1 LTRKARQPGG
11 RIASP
16 WALGGLSVR
25 ELCRRVY
32 ARSRQDEILDR
43 AAELSYYF
51 AFALVPTLLFVTT
64 LVGLLPTPDLTPKL
78 MSYADRVL
86 PRDTAS
92 LLKRTLAEVVS
103 GASRSLLSLSV
114 LAALLGASSGMLSI
128 MKALSVA
135 YGIVD
140 RRAWWRQRL
149 IAILLTLGFSL
160 FVLTA
165 MLLLVFGERIG
176 DAIGEWMG
184 LGPVTTRA
192 WQLLQWPLGACLG
205 LIGLTLVY
213 HLAPAAAPSWSLIT
227 PGSTVAL
234 VSWLAMSLGLR
245 FYVNHFGSY
254 NATYG
259 SIGGVILL
267 MLWLYWSGVA
277 LLVGAELD
285 AAIERAAA
293 EPLDASERDAAS
305 LTTLPRDA

>member
-1 LTRKARQPGG
+1 M
-11 RIASP
+11 ASP
-16 WALGGLSVR
+16 WALGGLPVG
-25 ELCRRVY
+25 ELCRRVL
-32 ARSRQDEILDR
+32 ARSRQDEILER
-43 AAELSYYF
+43 AAGLSYYF
-51 AFALVPTLLFVTT
+51 AFALVPTFLFLTT
-64 LVGLLPTPDLTPKL
+64 LLGLLPTPDVMPHL

-86 PRDTAS
+86 PRDATS
-92 LLKRTLAEVVS
+92 LLKRALDSVVS

-135 YGIVD
+135 YGIED
-140 RRAWWRQRL
+140 SRTWWRRRL

-160 FVLTA
+160 FILTA

-176 DAIGEWMG
+176 GAIGEWVG
-184 LGPVTTRA
+184 LGPAATRA
-192 WQLLQWPLGACLG
+192 WHLFQWPAGACLG

-213 HLAPAAAPSWSLIT
+213 HLAPAAVRTWSLIT
-227 PGSTVAL
+227 PGSAVAL
-234 VSWLAMSLGLR
+234 LSWLSMSLGLR

-285 AAIERAAA
+285 SVIDHAAA
-293 EPLDASERDAAS
+293 EDPAEAEHDAAA
-305 LTTLPRDA
+305 LATLPRDA